1 MAKISV
7 FDQDFD
13 DALSNR
19 TDPIVYLP
27 KVAAPFTTVV
37 KRALMTDLA
46 NDLLPR
52 FGVDRVMTQT
62 TQEVQ
67 GESGPAGERVFKPI
81 NDQHDAVRIVVGSI
95 GLLNNSSGQQIF
107 LDPSGFVEISFYGTG
122 LNLLHFTDTNARSL
136 TVTTDGVLGATITLS
151 SATNSTVLAG
161 RNYSMSCV
169 SNIVSGLALGF
180 HTVKL
185 IVVNQIIFS
194 GYEVLNTNSTLQ
206 LLPGRSYLGGKRLYK
221 AAASTD
227 AYNSN
232 FESGTLGTKG
242 GHVVVYQKSDGTVA
256 KAVTPTNASQANLG
270 STNHTNESLIR
281 SYQWREF
288 GAGLSGDFSLA
299 IGNFGSAAFTLDD
312 GTTTLTAGANAST
325 NAVQPEGLS
334 ALNVSGTFITLTFVG
349 TGLDIIG
356 QSDGATRQ
364 FDSVQ
369 IDGGT
374 SIGAL
379 SMAASALTSVY
390 KVVSG
395 LPYGSHTVKFSQ
407 TSATFSPAIYQ
418 FVIYGPAK
426 PAIPSGAIEL
436 ADYYLLG
443 DYAIGS
449 SSAINFVSSGIIRKV
464 STREQF
470 YSGTW
475 TIDVP
480 PPNPSAFDNGYQV
493 YTSTSTSFVEHTFL
507 GFGCEFRGYVSNG
520 HAVNMTFLMNG
531 LAFDAGSNI
540 GSTSSLLATGVTG
553 LSLSAA
559 GVLTGT
565 AAGSG
570 EIIVRIFSSTFAIRK
585 LRATQNGATISPG
598 FISIDTITPVHSP
611 KINQPGDLQNTLPI
625 GSCAIGDSR
634 KFSSTL
640 VKTLANWVQAI
651 GVSVTPSTTST
662 VAIPMHDMSVTI
674 KTSGNPIQISYA
686 ATVRNNTSAGN
697 NVALRVYVDG
707 IAVGTQKYMDAPVA
721 GYSITVSDCFIIP
734 CSAGVHKVDLY
745 WYTNAGTAASPSNQ
759 RSLTVTEI

>member
-1 MAKISV
+1 M
-7 FDQDFD
+7 
-13 DALSNR
+13 
-19 TDPIVYLP
+19 
-27 KVAAPFTTVV
+27 
-37 KRALMTDLA
+37 
-46 NDLLPR
+46 
-52 FGVDRVMTQT
+52 
-62 TQEVQ
+62 
-67 GESGPAGERVFKPI
+67 
-81 NDQHDAVRIVVGSI
+81 
-95 GLLNNSSGQQIF
+95 
-107 LDPSGFVEISFYGTG
+107 
-122 LNLLHFTDTNARSL
+122 
-136 TVTTDGVLGATITLS
+136 
-151 SATNSTVLAG
+151 
-161 RNYSMSCV
+161 
-169 SNIVSGLALGF
+169 
-180 HTVKL
+180 
-185 IVVNQIIFS
+185 
-194 GYEVLNTNSTLQ
+194 
-206 LLPGRSYLGGKRLYK
+206 
-221 AAASTD
+221 
-227 AYNSN
+227 
-232 FESGTLGTKG
+232 
-242 GHVVVYQKSDGTVA
+242 
-256 KAVTPTNASQANLG
+256 
-270 STNHTNESLIR
+270 
-281 SYQWREF
+281 
-288 GAGLSGDFSLA
+288 
-299 IGNFGSAAFTLDD
+299 
-312 GTTTLTAGANAST
+312 
-325 NAVQPEGLS
+325 
-334 ALNVSGTFITLTFVG
+334 TFVG

-356 QSDGATRQ
+356 QPDGATRQ

-395 LPYGSHTVKFSQ
+395 LPYGTHTVKFSQ

-598 FISIDTITPVHSP
+598 FVSIDTITPVHSP

-634 KFSSTL
+634 KFSSTS
-640 VKTLANWVQAI
+640 VKTLANWAQAV
-651 GVSVTPSTTST
+651 GLATASTTSI
-662 VAIPMHDMSVTI
+662 VFVPMTDLSVTI
-674 KTSGNPIQISYA
+674 KTNGNPIQISYSVQSRSSA
-686 ATVRNNTSAGN
+686 VGIATHTQI
-697 NVALRVYVDG
+697 YVDG
-707 IAVGTQKYMDAPVA
+707 SPVGRAKYITPVGA
-721 GYSITVSDCFIIP
+721 GYDDNQSDSFIVP
-734 CSAGVHKVDLY
+734 LSAGVHKVDVY
-745 WYTNAGTAASPSNQ
+745 WKNDTAATFTSVGNQ
-759 RSLTVTEI
+759 RNLSVREI